1 MAAIKFIHIAKKE
14 NFTTALQTEH
24 TNNIVF
30 IKDTQEIWTHGQY
43 YAIPDSY
50 KTKITNLE
58 TAVKALQA
66 ATTAQKYFSKISDG
80 TNSAEAPG
88 GEATIAFTGAGGTT
102 VSVGASGVTVTS
114 KEVTESTTNGNIKW
128 GTAEIPVHGLG
139 TAAYQ
144 AVDDFAAAADLAA
157 VKSTADKAK
166 TDIASL
172 TTQAEDFD
180 TRFTAAQTDATTGIT
195 NAATAQAAA
204 EAAQSTADTK
214 VASVTGKDAIAVT
227 TGTAPVVSLN
237 LDNTGNVTLS
247 QGKSGLKASVTI
259 PSATVTGVK
268 EGDKV
273 LALDGTELST
283 TIAFS
288 VDSTADKE
296 GKKYLRLTGIDGAD
310 LGKVDIA
317 SFVKDGML
325 SDAKFTEA
333 DHKLTL
339 TFNTDSGKEAIEVD
353 LSSLVDV
360 YDGSNVKITT
370 IPVIETYEDPKAQ
383 DSVNTAIAKLIK
395 GKNDLDTKVSNLTA
409 GTYVNSFG
417 GKTGAITLKKADKT
431 TNGTVNLEMSDNE
444 LQASIVGLGS
454 AAYTESSAYAT
465 AAQGGKAD
473 TALQGV
479 TKGTDGTYVTT
490 TIGDKVA
497 GKQTIGVAVT
507 IGGFNDNGEVATNG
521 LAQVSTVK
529 SYADGLL
536 EWVEL

>member
-14 NFTTALQTEH
+14 TFTSTLQTQY
-24 TNNIVF
+24 NNDIVF

-50 KTKITNLE
+50 KTKITDLQ
-58 TAVKALQA
+58 TAVKALEDA
-66 ATTAQKYFSKISDG
+66 KAAQKYFSKVSDG
-80 TNSAEAPG
+80 TNTAEAPESESIITFK
-88 GEATIAFTGAGGTT
+88 GEGGTT

-144 AVDDFAAAADLAA
+144 AVDDFAAASDFNTVKATANKAKEDIAA
-157 VKSTADKAK
+157 LQTQAEGFDTRITTAKETADKGV
-166 TDIASL
+166 TD
-172 TTQAEDFD
+172 
-180 TRFTAAQTDATTGIT
+180 
-195 NAATAQAAA
+195 AATAQAAA
-204 EAAQSTADTK
+204 EAAQSTADAK
-214 VASVTGKDAIAVT
+214 VASVTGSGAIAVT
-227 TGTAPVVSLN
+227 TGTTPKVSLN

-247 QGKSGLKASVTI
+247 QGTAGLKASVTI

-268 EGDKV
+268 TGDKV

-288 VDSTADKE
+288 VDSTAGTD

-317 SFVKDGML
+317 DFVKDGML
-325 SDAKFTEA
+325 SNASFNSA

-360 YDGSNVKITT
+360 YDGSNLKLTQVN
-370 IPVIETYEDPKAQ
+370 IPTEYTAPAKD
-383 DSVNTAIAKLIK
+383 DSVNTAIAKLVK
-395 GKNDLDTKVSNLTA
+395 GKNDLETKIGNITA

-417 GKTGAITLKKADKT
+417 GKTGAITLKAADKT

-454 AAYTESSAYAT
+454 AAYTASTAYAT
-465 AAQGGKAD
+465 SAQGSKAD
-473 TALQGV
+473 TALQSIS
-479 TKGTDGTYVTT
+479 KGTDGTYVTT
-490 TIGDKVA
+490 TVGAKSDN
-497 GKQTIGVAVT
+497 KQTISVAVT
-507 IGGFNDNGEVATNG
+507 VGSVADGTTG
-521 LAQVSTVK
+521 LATASDAK
-529 SYADGLL
+529 SYVDDSLS
-536 EWVEL
+536 WIEL